1 MTPIE
6 FTQQMK
12 ILATSYGK
20 DFDEDTITVWYQ
32 YFKNI
37 EKETFKKSLNK
48 IITTNKFM
56 PSIAEILEKCKKEKN
71 DIKLFVLE
79 KMKENGYFKSENE
92 YDKALT
98 FLEKEIIPNWLLEDM
113 KKYYNNF
120 LINKE
125 VKMIGE

>member
-20 DFDEDTITVWYQ
+20 DFDEETITVWYQ

-56 PSIAEILEKCKKEKN
+56 PSIAEILENCKKEKDN
-71 DIKLFVLE
+71 TKLFIVE

-92 YDKALT
+92 YEKTLT
-98 FLEKEIIPNWLLEDM
+98 FLEKEIIPTWLLKDM
-113 KKYYNNF
+113 NKYYNDF
-120 LINKE
+120 LTNKE
-125 VKMIGE
+125 TKMIGE